1 MMIRESCCSVRR
13 SSWIRRR
20 SRSRG
25 RRRRVDREVLFLMEE
40 MSMRMVGVGVGKMVM
55 RMMVD
60 KLVRDLMMML
70 VMVLVVMKS
79 VVWRMRRGRV
89 RVRVDMRGGRR
100 KWLMGELWLLMRMR
114 MMMGERME
122 GVELVVVVIVVI
134 GSRRM
139 SDEGVIRGEEFERG
153 AGRVIVDG

>member
-1 MMIRESCCSVRR
+1 
-13 SSWIRRR
+13 
-20 SRSRG
+20 
-25 RRRRVDREVLFLMEE
+25 
-40 MSMRMVGVGVGKMVM
+40 MVM

-139 SDEGVIRGEEFERG
+139 SDEGVVIRGEEFERG